1 MPWIRID
8 RDKNPFR
15 GSRVLLVIA
24 IACGGSAIASA
35 AGGVLNLTVHEEASG
50 EPTTTRVEI
59 VRAEKPDHPMPI
71 RKAVSAGVGVV
82 LDRSLELNLPDGG
95 YQFRMI
101 RGPEYRI
108 ISGTF
113 ALDRTSLDEHNVD
126 LPRMI
131 DMRAKG
137 WTSGDCLVVASPI
150 SLPLRMVSEDL
161 HVAAVAG
168 RVDAKPIPR
177 RDRDDPPIIDP
188 MWIREDVTAH
198 DGLAFYGLDESFSG
212 AMDGDAIAS
221 DWIAAANGTN
231 AKVVIEN
238 PFAWSL
244 PVWLASERVDGMM
257 VLGDWLRL
265 DKKVTKVKNGRP
277 TQALIADTPLS
288 VGRWAEAIYWNI
300 LDAGFRIAP
309 MAGGGDD
316 SAGTPVGYNR
326 MYVADPLEGYEDDE
340 QLEARPVGGS
350 DAWWNAAFAG
360 QSVLTNGPML
370 RPMLGGKIPGHV
382 FTATAGEALQLQPE
396 MRLAVRDPVDY
407 LDVIHNGQ
415 VHYSAKLDDFA
426 KGGGV
431 IPPLVIQESGWVVMR
446 VVTGFE
452 DHYRV
457 AMSAP
462 WYIEFDGQ
470 RRITPESIAFFGK
483 WLVEHES
490 RLRELPPGELAKHV
504 PYVKAARAFWKS
516 RANGAARHGSR

>member
-1 MPWIRID
+1 MQFTRSDW
-8 RDKNPFR
+8 DKNAFR
-15 GSRVLLVIA
+15 GAQVWLGLA
-24 IACGGSAIASA
+24 IAFCSVSVATA

-71 RKAVSAGVGVV
+71 RKTVSAGVGVV

-137 WTSGDCLVVASPI
+137 WTSGDCLVMPSPN

-161 HVAAVAG
+161 HVAAIAG
-168 RVDAKPIPR
+168 QIDAKPIPR
-177 RDRDDPPIIDP
+177 RDRDDPPVIDP
-188 MWIREDVTAH
+188 MWIREDVRVH
-198 DGLAFYGLDESFSG
+198 DGLAFYGLGETVSG
-212 AMDGDAIAS
+212 AIDGDAIAS
-221 DWIAAANGTN
+221 DWIAAANNSN

-244 PVWLASERVDGMM
+244 PVWLASERIDGLM

-265 DKKVTKVKNGRP
+265 DRKALKVKGGRP
-277 TQALIADTPLS
+277 TQALIAGTPLS
-288 VGRWAEAIYWNI
+288 VGRWAEAIYWNV

-326 MYVADPLEGYEDDE
+326 MYVADPLEGYEGDE
-340 QLEARPVGGS
+340 QLEARPIGGGE
-350 DAWWNAAFAG
+350 AWWTAAWSG
-360 QSVLTNGPML
+360 QSILTNGPML
-370 RPMLGGKIPGHV
+370 RPTLGGKIPGHV

-415 VHYSAKLDDFA
+415 VHYSAKLDEFA

-431 IPPLVIQESGWVVMR
+431 IPPLVIKKSGWVVMR
-446 VVTGFE
+446 VLTGYE

-470 RRITPESIAFFGK
+470 PRITSEAMEFFGK
-483 WLVEHES
+483 WLVEHET
-490 RLRELPPGELAKHV
+490 RLKELPRDELARHV

-516 RANGAARHGSR
+516 RAEDANN

>member
-1 MPWIRID
+1 MQFTPSKHAKD
-8 RDKNPFR
+8 GFR
-15 GSRVLLVIA
+15 YIAFLLWLAFLISDA
-24 IACGGSAIASA
+24 ATLMA
-35 AGGVLNLTVHEEASG
+35 AGGVLNLTVHEEATG
-50 EPTTTRVEI
+50 QPTTTRVQI
-59 VRAEKPDHPMPI
+59 VRAEKPDYPIPI
-71 RKAVSAGVGVV
+71 RKSVSVGVGVV
-82 LDRSLELNLPDGG
+82 LDRSLELSLPDGG

-113 ALDRTSLDEHNVD
+113 ALDRTSLDQHNVD

-168 RVDAKPIPR
+168 QIDAKPIPR

-188 MWIREDVTAH
+188 MWIREDVTVH
-198 DGLAFYGLDESFSG
+198 DGLAFYGLGETFSGETFSG
-212 AMDGDAIAS
+212 AIDGNVIAS
-221 DWIAAANGTN
+221 DLIAAAGDSD
-231 AKVVIEN
+231 ARIIVEN
-238 PFAWSL
+238 PFAWPL
-244 PVWLASERVDGMM
+244 PVWLASDRIDGVM

-265 DKKVTKVKNGRP
+265 DRKVLKPKDGRP
-277 TQALIADTPLS
+277 TQALIAGTPLS
-288 VGRWAEAIYWNI
+288 VGRWAEQIYWNV

-316 SAGTPVGYNR
+316 SANTPVGYNR
-326 MYVADPLEGYEDDE
+326 MYVADPLEGYETDDA
-340 QLEARPVGGS
+340 LEARPVGGP
-350 DAWWNAAFAG
+350 DAWWRAALDG

-415 VHYSAKLDDFA
+415 VHYSAKLDEFA

-431 IPPLVIQESGWVVMR
+431 IPPLVVRESGWVVMR
-446 VVTGFE
+446 VVTGYE
-452 DHYRV
+452 NHYRV

-462 WYIEFDGQ
+462 WYVEFEGK
-470 RRITPESIAFFGK
+470 RRVTPEAIAFFGN
-483 WLVEHES
+483 WLVEYET
-490 RLRELPPGELAKHV
+490 RLKELPPNELARHV
-504 PYVKAARAFWKS
+504 PYVKAARVFWKS
-516 RANGAARHGSR
+516 RS